1 MKRLCRDSSRSY
13 LGRSAPSATPLAH
26 PRSGRT
32 AHGNVERDG
41 VEVSRGHSSVAS
53 GKAIE
58 ALQGRK
64 AEATDRPSRNDTP
77 RRPKLKVAG
86 TAPARSC
93 QAMKPTGGASTRH
106 EAEEPAR
113 KEGLLEQVLA
123 SANMQRAWEQVRAN
137 QGAAGMDGMSVK
149 QFPAFAREHW
159 PAIRQSLMNE
169 TYQPAAVR
177 RVEIPKPDGGR
188 RPLGI
193 PTVTDRVIQQALA
206 QVLNPIFDPH
216 FAETS
221 YGFRPNRCAHDAVKQ
236 VRSYIQQGHRIAV
249 DLSKFFDTVNHD
261 VLMHRLAR
269 RVSDKRVLRLIG
281 KYLRGGVLMDG
292 QVQPTPTGV
301 PQGGPLSPLLANIV
315 LDDLDKEL
323 QRRGHRF
330 ARYADDF
337 IILVKSPRAGKRVLR
352 SVAWFLQR
360 KLKLVVNAKK
370 SRVVSTDHSAF
381 LGFTFKGTSIR
392 WTDKALAEFQRR
404 VRLLTGR
411 SWGVSMDYRL
421 RKLAEYVRGWL
432 GYYALSEYYRPIP
445 ELESWL
451 RRRVR
456 CCYWKQW
463 RRRRTRINELLKL
476 GIPRSIAIPVCMS
489 NKGLWRMSRSLA
501 TTAGL
506 TNQRLKDRG
515 SSMPVKELWVHPI
528 GKVMRSNGVTFITR
542 LRSGLFREP
551 PDLRP
556 ACASAEW
563 CGGRAFN
570 NLQNLIAWS
579 AFSEEKTPRLPD

>member
-1 MKRLCRDSSRSY
+1 MKRLCRDSSRPY
-13 LGRSAPSATPLAH
+13 LGRSAPPAPPLSH
-26 PRSGRT
+26 QRSGST
-32 AHGNVERDG
+32 ASGNAERDG
-41 VEVSRGHSSVAS
+41 VEVSREHSSGKS
-53 GKAIE
+53 GKASE

-64 AEATDRPSRNDTP
+64 AETTDRPSRNDSP
-77 RRPKLKVAG
+77 RRLKLKVAG
-86 TAPARSC
+86 TAAARSR
-93 QAMKPTGGASTRH
+93 QATKPTGQASTRH
-106 EAEEPAR
+106 AAEEPAR
-113 KEGLLEQVLA
+113 KAGLLEQVLA
-123 SANMQRAWEQVRAN
+123 SDNMQRAWEQVRAN
-137 QGAAGMDGMSVK
+137 QGAAGIDGMSVK
-149 QFPAFAREHW
+149 QFPSFAREHW
-159 PAIRQSLMNE
+159 PAIRQSLLTE

-193 PTVTDRVIQQALA
+193 PTVLDRVIQQALA
-206 QVLNPIFDPH
+206 QVLNPIFDPL

-221 YGFRPNRCAHDAVKQ
+221 YGFRPNRSAHDAVKQ
-236 VRSYIQQGHRIAV
+236 VRTYIQQGYRLAVDV

-281 KYLRGGVLMDG
+281 KYLRGGVVING
-292 QVQPTPTGV
+292 QVQPTPSGV
-301 PQGGPLSPLLANIV
+301 PQGGPLSPLLANTV

-337 IILVKSPRAGKRVLR
+337 IILVKSQRAGERVLR
-352 SVAWFLQR
+352 SVGRFLQR

-370 SRVVSTDHSAF
+370 SRVCPTDQSAF

-392 WTDKALAEFQRR
+392 WTEKALAEFKRR

-421 RKLAEYVRGWL
+421 KKLAEYVRGWM

-445 ELESWL
+445 ELDHWL

-463 RRRRTRINELLKL
+463 RWCRRRVRELLKL
-476 GIPRSIAIPVCMS
+476 GTFLRTAIHA
-489 NKGLWRMSRSLA
+489 GLSRKSYWRLSKTLA
-501 TTAGL
+501 TQSGMTNEWLAAQGL
-506 TNQRLKDRG
+506 VSIKT
-515 SSMPVKELWVHPI
+515 LWVAFHYP
-528 GKVMRSNGVTFITR
+528 SNATKG
-542 LRSGLFREP
+542 
-551 PDLRP
+551 
-556 ACASAEW
+556 
-563 CGGRAFN
+563 
-570 NLQNLIAWS
+570 
-579 AFSEEKTPRLPD
+579 